1 LESVTQSESYASP
14 WTPLAAHPNFDSR
27 ITDGARM
34 TDVPGKGAGF
44 LEFFILEA
52 GEYVEQLDG
61 LLNAAGTAGPDAS
74 ALQRI
79 ARALRGTATMAKIPS
94 FAELAGGVE
103 RVGRAM
109 REGGLAW
116 DASLEGAVVAA
127 IDELKALI
135 RAARTWSAAEDQ
147 RAGVRSAELTKFAPA
162 RPPGSHTPPA
172 PVAGATSYF
181 ATEAANIAAG
191 LELLTAHAS
200 DSETAVNVLQRVH
213 ALRGVA
219 GVREIGPLAD
229 ALEAV
234 EDAGR
239 PLEAGASRLSPR
251 AQRVLETAAAYLR
264 ITSSTLRSGGDVN
277 TLTPARQAFDEALD
291 AWSASGVDRE
301 RVVPIAELFY
311 AEGGLVDAAPHP
323 PTTASERF
331 HIEMVSLGEH
341 LGQVVAAA
349 RAVPD
354 LASSP
359 RVQRELRRA
368 LHAIEAA
375 AVSFGE
381 RDVAAFVRS
390 HAPTTATVDFLALNS
405 LDDLASALAEPEAH
419 SGPLRAKLDDVRGRH
434 DVATAIGS
442 GFGRETPP
450 GSEPFSLSQ
459 SRRSTAALLDSGI
472 AAIELI
478 SSAPLAPRASIPED
492 AEPLVPIESLLYRGR
507 SALDRAVEIRDALR
521 QSGPPTDPDAL
532 EELFDLLELARA
544 E

>member
-1 LESVTQSESYASP
+1 
-14 WTPLAAHPNFDSR
+14 
-27 ITDGARM
+27 M

-52 GEYVEQLDG
+52 GEYVEQIDG
-61 LLNAAGTAGPDAS
+61 LLNAASLAGPDPS

-79 ARALRGTATMAKIPS
+79 ARALRGTATMAKIPA

-103 RVGRAM
+103 RVGRAL
-109 REGGLAW
+109 REGALKW

-135 RAARTWSAAEDQ
+135 HGARTWSPVEDK
-147 RAGVRSAELTKFAPA
+147 RARSRSAELARFVPA
-162 RPPGSHTPPA
+162 RPPAPTTPAA
-172 PVAGATSYF
+172 PVAGATPF
-181 ATEAANIAAG
+181 LAAEAANIAAG
-191 LELLTAHAS
+191 LELLTTRAGDS
-200 DSETAVNVLQRVH
+200 DTVINVLRRVH

-219 GVREIGPLAD
+219 GVKEIGPLAD
-229 ALEAV
+229 ALEAI

-239 PLEAGASRLSPR
+239 PLEAGAADVSAR
-251 AQRVLETAAAYLR
+251 ARRVLEAAAAYLR
-264 ITSSTLRSGGDVN
+264 ITSSTLRNGGDVN
-277 TLTPARQAFDEALD
+277 TLTPPRQAFEEALD
-291 AWSASGVDRE
+291 AFHASSGDRE
-301 RVVPIAELFY
+301 RVVPIAELFSGD
-311 AEGGLVDAAPHP
+311 GGLVDASPHP
-323 PTTASERF
+323 PTTAAERF
-331 HIEMVSLGEH
+331 RMEMVSLAEH
-341 LGQVVAAA
+341 LRQVVAAA

-359 RVQRELRRA
+359 RVQRQLRRA

-375 AVSFGE
+375 ATSFGE

-390 HAPTTATVDFLALNS
+390 HSPVTTTIDFLGLNA
-405 LDDLASALAEPEAH
+405 LDDLASSLAEPGAEA
-419 SGPLRAKLDDVRGRH
+419 GVRAKMELAGGH
-434 DVATAIGS
+434 GVATAIGS
-442 GFGRETPP
+442 GFDRETPP
-450 GSEPFSLSQ
+450 GSEPSLSVGQ

-492 AEPLVPIESLLYRGR
+492 AGPVVPIQALMYRGR